1 MPNRTLVPDKLQG
14 YLLQVRHMLYEL
26 ISVDDRI
33 VSIEKLDDVAV
44 EADGKVIAE
53 QVKSVTSA
61 NNPIAERS
69 SVFWKTL
76 YNWCTYIETG
86 ALPSG
91 AIMRFVVVS
100 NGIVTPGSIQ
110 ASFMNACSDSDAQK
124 ALADAKKSILG
135 TAQDNFATDMY
146 AALPDSYREYIRYL
160 FDGNRTK
167 IVCDMIKSMEIEIH
181 NNTYDE
187 DLLNRFSNQVGLPAE
202 YVDLLLTDML
212 GWVTQTVESFTK
224 DNKPAY
230 ISAAEYR
237 KALNTQIRAY
247 NTNAVLRAV
256 SQVPSKDE
264 QSGEIER
271 LDTYIRQLQLANA
284 ENNDYTVSDYAFL
297 NPKRT
302 LAKNQVARSIDM
314 SQLSTSGAFP
324 SGWEMKPFNGGM
336 RFTNGDTLLAR
347 ITPCLEN
354 GKTAFID
361 FLDDGEVAFGS
372 TEYIVLAPKN
382 DTPPEM
388 LYCLARYPAFVD
400 YAVKNMNGS
409 SGRQRVSAETV
420 GQYRLPLFDKH
431 SLVLFKEVVSPM
443 FLKMRYNSLENMRLA
458 ELRDALLPKLMSGEI
473 DVSAVQL

>member
-86 ALPSG
+86 SLPFG

-110 ASFMNACSDSDAQK
+110 ASFMNAHSDSDAQK
-124 ALADAKKSILG
+124 ALADAKKTILG
-135 TAQDNFATDMY
+135 TEQDNSATDTY

-160 FDGNRTK
+160 FDDNRTK

-187 DLLNRFSNQVGLPAE
+187 DLLNRFSNQVGIPSE

-271 LDTYIRQLQLANA
+271 LDTYIRQLQLVEMDDATLYEAASDFLRAKIDKIEWAQRGIVHAQSFEDYHDALYRIWTNQKQLMGLQYRTDAIACGKAVYFKCRNDSAQQKLQGVETPPFFGSGSLHDLANTPA
-284 ENNDYTVSDYAFL
+284 DS
-297 NPKRT
+297 PR
-302 LAKNQVARSIDM
+302 I
-314 SQLSTSGAFP
+314 
-324 SGWEMKPFNGGM
+324 GWHPQYI
-336 RFTNGDTLLAR
+336 TLLK
-347 ITPCLEN
+347 E
-354 GKTAFID
+354 
-361 FLDDGEVAFGS
+361 GS
-372 TEYIVLAPKN
+372 V
-382 DTPPEM
+382 
-388 LYCLARYPAFVD
+388 
-400 YAVKNMNGS
+400 
-409 SGRQRVSAETV
+409 
-420 GQYRLPLFDKH
+420 
-431 SLVLFKEVVSPM
+431 
-443 FLKMRYNSLENMRLA
+443 
-458 ELRDALLPKLMSGEI
+458 
-473 DVSAVQL
+473 

>member
-1 MPNRTLVPDKLQG
+1 MSNRTLVPDKLQG

-86 ALPSG
+86 SLPFG

-110 ASFMNACSDSDAQK
+110 ASFMNAHSDSDAQK
-124 ALADAKKSILG
+124 ALADAKKTILG
-135 TAQDNFATDMY
+135 TEQDNSATDTY

-160 FDGNRTK
+160 FDDNRTK

-187 DLLNRFSNQVGLPAE
+187 DLLNRFSNQVGLPSE

-230 ISAAEYR
+230 ISAADYR

-247 NTNAVLRAV
+247 NTNTMLRAV
-256 SQVPSKDE
+256 SQVPSQTE
-264 QSGEIER
+264 QSGEVER
-271 LDTYIRQLQLANA
+271 LDTYIRQLQLVEMDDA
-284 ENNDYTVSDYAFL
+284 
-297 NPKRT
+297 T
-302 LAKNQVARSIDM
+302 LYEAAS
-314 SQLSTSGAFP
+314 
-324 SGWEMKPFNGGM
+324 
-336 RFTNGDTLLAR
+336 
-347 ITPCLEN
+347 
-354 GKTAFID
+354 D
-361 FLDDGEVAFGS
+361 FLRAKIDKIEWAQRG
-372 TEYIVLAPKN
+372 IVHAQSF
-382 DTPPEM
+382 E
-388 LYCLARYPAFVD
+388 D
-400 YAVKNMNGS
+400 Y
-409 SGRQRVSAETV
+409 
-420 GQYRLPLFDKH
+420 
-431 SLVLFKEVVSPM
+431 
-443 FLKMRYNSLENMRLA
+443 
-458 ELRDALLPKLMSGEI
+458 RDALYRVWTNQKHLMGLQYRTDPIACGQAVYFKCRDDSAHQKLQGVEVPPFFGSGSLHDLANAPTDSPKIGWHPQYVTLLKEGS
-473 DVSAVQL
+473 V

>member
-271 LDTYIRQLQLANA
+271 LDTYIRQLQLVEMDDA
-284 ENNDYTVSDYAFL
+284 
-297 NPKRT
+297 T
-302 LAKNQVARSIDM
+302 LYEAAS
-314 SQLSTSGAFP
+314 
-324 SGWEMKPFNGGM
+324 
-336 RFTNGDTLLAR
+336 
-347 ITPCLEN
+347 
-354 GKTAFID
+354 D
-361 FLDDGEVAFGS
+361 FLRAKIDKIEWAQRG
-372 TEYIVLAPKN
+372 IVHAQSFE
-382 DTPPEM
+382 DYHDA
-388 LYCLARYPAFVD
+388 LYRIWC
-400 YAVKNMNGS
+400 
-409 SGRQRVSAETV
+409 
-420 GQYRLPLFDKH
+420 RLPVYSD
-431 SLVLFKEVVSPM
+431 
-443 FLKMRYNSLENMRLA
+443 RYNTS
-458 ELRDALLPKLMSGEI
+458 ALCRRWSTGTWT
-473 DVSAVQL
+473 SCWN

>member
-1 MPNRTLVPDKLQG
+1 MAENGGLHMPNRTLVPDKLQG

-100 NGIVTPGSIQ
+100 NGIVIPGSIQ

-271 LDTYIRQLQLANA
+271 LDTYIRQLQLVEMDDATLYEAASDFLRAKIDKIEWAQRGIVHAQSFEDYHDALYRIWTNQKQLMGLQYRTDAIACGKAVYFKCRNDSAQQKLQGVETPPFFGSGSLHDLANTPA
-284 ENNDYTVSDYAFL
+284 DS
-297 NPKRT
+297 PR
-302 LAKNQVARSIDM
+302 I
-314 SQLSTSGAFP
+314 
-324 SGWEMKPFNGGM
+324 GWHPQYI
-336 RFTNGDTLLAR
+336 TLLK
-347 ITPCLEN
+347 E
-354 GKTAFID
+354 
-361 FLDDGEVAFGS
+361 GS
-372 TEYIVLAPKN
+372 V
-382 DTPPEM
+382 
-388 LYCLARYPAFVD
+388 
-400 YAVKNMNGS
+400 
-409 SGRQRVSAETV
+409 
-420 GQYRLPLFDKH
+420 
-431 SLVLFKEVVSPM
+431 
-443 FLKMRYNSLENMRLA
+443 
-458 ELRDALLPKLMSGEI
+458 
-473 DVSAVQL
+473 

>member
-1 MPNRTLVPDKLQG
+1 MSNRTLVPDKLQG
-14 YLLQVRHMLYEL
+14 YLLQGRHMLYEL

-86 ALPSG
+86 SLPFG

-110 ASFMNACSDSDAQK
+110 ASFMNAHSDSDAQK
-124 ALADAKKSILG
+124 ALADAKKTILG
-135 TAQDNFATDMY
+135 TEQDNSATDTY

-160 FDGNRTK
+160 FDDNRTK

-187 DLLNRFSNQVGLPAE
+187 DLLNRFSNQVGLPSE

-230 ISAAEYR
+230 ISAADYR

-247 NTNAVLRAV
+247 NTNAMLRAV
-256 SQVPSKDE
+256 SQVPSQTE
-264 QSGEIER
+264 QSGEVER
-271 LDTYIRQLQLANA
+271 LDTYIRQLQLVEMDDA
-284 ENNDYTVSDYAFL
+284 
-297 NPKRT
+297 T
-302 LAKNQVARSIDM
+302 LYEAAS
-314 SQLSTSGAFP
+314 
-324 SGWEMKPFNGGM
+324 
-336 RFTNGDTLLAR
+336 
-347 ITPCLEN
+347 
-354 GKTAFID
+354 D
-361 FLDDGEVAFGS
+361 FLRAKIDKIEWAQRG
-372 TEYIVLAPKN
+372 IVHAQSF
-382 DTPPEM
+382 E
-388 LYCLARYPAFVD
+388 D
-400 YAVKNMNGS
+400 Y
-409 SGRQRVSAETV
+409 
-420 GQYRLPLFDKH
+420 
-431 SLVLFKEVVSPM
+431 
-443 FLKMRYNSLENMRLA
+443 
-458 ELRDALLPKLMSGEI
+458 RDALYRVWTNQKHLMGLQYRTDPIACGQAVYFKCRDDSAHQKLQGVEVPPFFGSGSLHDLANAPTDSPKIGWHPQYVTLLKEGS
-473 DVSAVQL
+473 V

>member
-271 LDTYIRQLQLANA
+271 LDTYIRQLQLVEMDDATLYEAASDFLRAKIDKIEWAQRGIVHAQSFEDYHDALYRIWTNQKQLMGLQYRTDAIACGKAVYFKCRNDSAQQKLQGVETPPFFGSGSLHDLANA
-284 ENNDYTVSDYAFL
+284 PADS
-297 NPKRT
+297 PR
-302 LAKNQVARSIDM
+302 I
-314 SQLSTSGAFP
+314 
-324 SGWEMKPFNGGM
+324 GWHPQYI
-336 RFTNGDTLLAR
+336 TLLK
-347 ITPCLEN
+347 E
-354 GKTAFID
+354 
-361 FLDDGEVAFGS
+361 GS
-372 TEYIVLAPKN
+372 V
-382 DTPPEM
+382 
-388 LYCLARYPAFVD
+388 
-400 YAVKNMNGS
+400 
-409 SGRQRVSAETV
+409 
-420 GQYRLPLFDKH
+420 
-431 SLVLFKEVVSPM
+431 
-443 FLKMRYNSLENMRLA
+443 
-458 ELRDALLPKLMSGEI
+458 
-473 DVSAVQL
+473 

>member
-135 TAQDNFATDMY
+135 TEQDNSATDTY

-160 FDGNRTK
+160 FDDNRTK

-271 LDTYIRQLQLANA
+271 LDTYIRQLQLVEMDDATLYEAASDFLRAKIDKIEWAQRGIVHAQSFEDYHDALYRIWTNQKQLMGLQYRTDAIACGKAVYFKCRNDSAQQKLQGVETPPFFGSGSLHDLANTPA
-284 ENNDYTVSDYAFL
+284 DS
-297 NPKRT
+297 PR
-302 LAKNQVARSIDM
+302 I
-314 SQLSTSGAFP
+314 
-324 SGWEMKPFNGGM
+324 GWHPQYI
-336 RFTNGDTLLAR
+336 TLLK
-347 ITPCLEN
+347 E
-354 GKTAFID
+354 
-361 FLDDGEVAFGS
+361 GS
-372 TEYIVLAPKN
+372 V
-382 DTPPEM
+382 
-388 LYCLARYPAFVD
+388 
-400 YAVKNMNGS
+400 
-409 SGRQRVSAETV
+409 
-420 GQYRLPLFDKH
+420 
-431 SLVLFKEVVSPM
+431 
-443 FLKMRYNSLENMRLA
+443 
-458 ELRDALLPKLMSGEI
+458 
-473 DVSAVQL
+473 

>member
-124 ALADAKKSILG
+124 ALSDAKKSILG

-271 LDTYIRQLQLANA
+271 LDTYIRQLQLVEMDDATLYEAASDFLRAKIDKIEWAQRGIVHAQSFEDYHDALYRIWTNQKQLMGLQYRTDAIACGKAVYFKCRDDSARQKLQGVEVPPFFGSGSLQDLANDPA
-284 ENNDYTVSDYAFL
+284 DS
-297 NPKRT
+297 PK
-302 LAKNQVARSIDM
+302 I
-314 SQLSTSGAFP
+314 
-324 SGWEMKPFNGGM
+324 GWHPQYI
-336 RFTNGDTLLAR
+336 TLLK
-347 ITPCLEN
+347 E
-354 GKTAFID
+354 
-361 FLDDGEVAFGS
+361 GS
-372 TEYIVLAPKN
+372 V
-382 DTPPEM
+382 
-388 LYCLARYPAFVD
+388 
-400 YAVKNMNGS
+400 
-409 SGRQRVSAETV
+409 
-420 GQYRLPLFDKH
+420 
-431 SLVLFKEVVSPM
+431 
-443 FLKMRYNSLENMRLA
+443 
-458 ELRDALLPKLMSGEI
+458 
-473 DVSAVQL
+473 

>member
-271 LDTYIRQLQLANA
+271 LDTYIRQLQLVEMDDATLYEAASVFLRAKIDKIEWAQRGIVHAQSFEDYHDALYRIWTNQKQLMGLQYRTDAIACGKAVYFKCRNDSAQQKLQGVETPPFFGSGSLHDLANTPA
-284 ENNDYTVSDYAFL
+284 DS
-297 NPKRT
+297 PR
-302 LAKNQVARSIDM
+302 I
-314 SQLSTSGAFP
+314 
-324 SGWEMKPFNGGM
+324 GWHPQYI
-336 RFTNGDTLLAR
+336 TLLK
-347 ITPCLEN
+347 E
-354 GKTAFID
+354 
-361 FLDDGEVAFGS
+361 GS
-372 TEYIVLAPKN
+372 V
-382 DTPPEM
+382 
-388 LYCLARYPAFVD
+388 
-400 YAVKNMNGS
+400 
-409 SGRQRVSAETV
+409 
-420 GQYRLPLFDKH
+420 
-431 SLVLFKEVVSPM
+431 
-443 FLKMRYNSLENMRLA
+443 
-458 ELRDALLPKLMSGEI
+458 
-473 DVSAVQL
+473 

>member
-1 MPNRTLVPDKLQG
+1 MPNNTIMAENGWLHMPNRTLVPDKLQG

-271 LDTYIRQLQLANA
+271 LDTYIRQLQLVEMDDATLYEAASDFLRAKIDKIEWAQRGIVHAQSFEDYHDALYRIWTNQKQLMGLQYRTDAIACGKAVYFKCRNDSAQQKLQGVETPPFFGSGSLHDLANTPA
-284 ENNDYTVSDYAFL
+284 DS
-297 NPKRT
+297 PR
-302 LAKNQVARSIDM
+302 I
-314 SQLSTSGAFP
+314 
-324 SGWEMKPFNGGM
+324 GWHPQYI
-336 RFTNGDTLLAR
+336 TLLK
-347 ITPCLEN
+347 E
-354 GKTAFID
+354 
-361 FLDDGEVAFGS
+361 GS
-372 TEYIVLAPKN
+372 V
-382 DTPPEM
+382 
-388 LYCLARYPAFVD
+388 
-400 YAVKNMNGS
+400 
-409 SGRQRVSAETV
+409 
-420 GQYRLPLFDKH
+420 
-431 SLVLFKEVVSPM
+431 
-443 FLKMRYNSLENMRLA
+443 
-458 ELRDALLPKLMSGEI
+458 
-473 DVSAVQL
+473 

>member
-271 LDTYIRQLQLANA
+271 LDTYIRQLQLVEMDDATLYEAASDFLRAKIDKIEWAQRGIVHAQSFEDYHDALYRIWTNQKQLMGLQYRTDAISCGKAVYFKCRNDSAQQKLQGVETPPFFGSGSLHDLANTPA
-284 ENNDYTVSDYAFL
+284 DS
-297 NPKRT
+297 PR
-302 LAKNQVARSIDM
+302 I
-314 SQLSTSGAFP
+314 
-324 SGWEMKPFNGGM
+324 GWHPQYI
-336 RFTNGDTLLAR
+336 TLLK
-347 ITPCLEN
+347 E
-354 GKTAFID
+354 
-361 FLDDGEVAFGS
+361 GS
-372 TEYIVLAPKN
+372 V
-382 DTPPEM
+382 
-388 LYCLARYPAFVD
+388 
-400 YAVKNMNGS
+400 
-409 SGRQRVSAETV
+409 
-420 GQYRLPLFDKH
+420 
-431 SLVLFKEVVSPM
+431 
-443 FLKMRYNSLENMRLA
+443 
-458 ELRDALLPKLMSGEI
+458 
-473 DVSAVQL
+473 

>member
-124 ALADAKKSILG
+124 ALSDAKKSILG

-271 LDTYIRQLQLANA
+271 LDTYIRQLQLVEMDDATLYEAASDFLRAKIDKIEWAQRGIVHAQSFEDYHDALYRIWTNQKQLMGLQYRTDAIACGKAVYFKCRNDSAQQKLQGVETPPFFGSGSLHDLANTPA
-284 ENNDYTVSDYAFL
+284 DS
-297 NPKRT
+297 PR
-302 LAKNQVARSIDM
+302 I
-314 SQLSTSGAFP
+314 
-324 SGWEMKPFNGGM
+324 GWHPQYI
-336 RFTNGDTLLAR
+336 TLLK
-347 ITPCLEN
+347 E
-354 GKTAFID
+354 
-361 FLDDGEVAFGS
+361 GS
-372 TEYIVLAPKN
+372 V
-382 DTPPEM
+382 
-388 LYCLARYPAFVD
+388 
-400 YAVKNMNGS
+400 
-409 SGRQRVSAETV
+409 
-420 GQYRLPLFDKH
+420 
-431 SLVLFKEVVSPM
+431 
-443 FLKMRYNSLENMRLA
+443 
-458 ELRDALLPKLMSGEI
+458 
-473 DVSAVQL
+473 

>member
-230 ISAAEYR
+230 ISAGEYR

-271 LDTYIRQLQLANA
+271 LDTYIRQLQLVEMDDATLYEAASDFLRAKIDKIEWAQRGIVHAQSFEDYHDALYRIWTNQKQLMGLQYRTDAIACGKAVYFKCRNDSAQQKLQGVETPPFFGSGSLHDLANTPA
-284 ENNDYTVSDYAFL
+284 DS
-297 NPKRT
+297 PR
-302 LAKNQVARSIDM
+302 I
-314 SQLSTSGAFP
+314 
-324 SGWEMKPFNGGM
+324 GWHPQYI
-336 RFTNGDTLLAR
+336 TLLK
-347 ITPCLEN
+347 E
-354 GKTAFID
+354 
-361 FLDDGEVAFGS
+361 GS
-372 TEYIVLAPKN
+372 V
-382 DTPPEM
+382 
-388 LYCLARYPAFVD
+388 
-400 YAVKNMNGS
+400 
-409 SGRQRVSAETV
+409 
-420 GQYRLPLFDKH
+420 
-431 SLVLFKEVVSPM
+431 
-443 FLKMRYNSLENMRLA
+443 
-458 ELRDALLPKLMSGEI
+458 
-473 DVSAVQL
+473 

>member
-124 ALADAKKSILG
+124 ALTDAKKSILG

-271 LDTYIRQLQLANA
+271 LDTYIRQLQLVEMDDATLYEAASDFLRAKIDKIEWAQRGIVHAQSFEDYHDALYRIWTNQKQLMGLQYRTDAIACGKAVYFKCRNDSAQQKLQGVETPPFFGSGSLHDLANTPA
-284 ENNDYTVSDYAFL
+284 DS
-297 NPKRT
+297 PR
-302 LAKNQVARSIDM
+302 I
-314 SQLSTSGAFP
+314 
-324 SGWEMKPFNGGM
+324 GWHPQYI
-336 RFTNGDTLLAR
+336 TLLK
-347 ITPCLEN
+347 E
-354 GKTAFID
+354 
-361 FLDDGEVAFGS
+361 GS
-372 TEYIVLAPKN
+372 V
-382 DTPPEM
+382 
-388 LYCLARYPAFVD
+388 
-400 YAVKNMNGS
+400 
-409 SGRQRVSAETV
+409 
-420 GQYRLPLFDKH
+420 
-431 SLVLFKEVVSPM
+431 
-443 FLKMRYNSLENMRLA
+443 
-458 ELRDALLPKLMSGEI
+458 
-473 DVSAVQL
+473 

>member
-110 ASFMNACSDSDAQK
+110 ASFMNACSDSDAKK
-124 ALADAKKSILG
+124 ALSDAKKSILG

-271 LDTYIRQLQLANA
+271 LDTYIRQLQLVEMDDATLYEAASDFLRAKIDKIEWAQRGIVHAQSFEDYHDALYRIWTNQKQLMGLQYRTDAIACGKAVYFKCRDDSARQKLQGVEVPPFFGSGSLQGLANDPA
-284 ENNDYTVSDYAFL
+284 DS
-297 NPKRT
+297 PK
-302 LAKNQVARSIDM
+302 I
-314 SQLSTSGAFP
+314 
-324 SGWEMKPFNGGM
+324 GWHPQYI
-336 RFTNGDTLLAR
+336 TLLK
-347 ITPCLEN
+347 E
-354 GKTAFID
+354 
-361 FLDDGEVAFGS
+361 GS
-372 TEYIVLAPKN
+372 V
-382 DTPPEM
+382 
-388 LYCLARYPAFVD
+388 
-400 YAVKNMNGS
+400 
-409 SGRQRVSAETV
+409 
-420 GQYRLPLFDKH
+420 
-431 SLVLFKEVVSPM
+431 
-443 FLKMRYNSLENMRLA
+443 
-458 ELRDALLPKLMSGEI
+458 
-473 DVSAVQL
+473 

>member
-1 MPNRTLVPDKLQG
+1 MSNRTLVPDKLQG

-86 ALPSG
+86 SLPFG

-110 ASFMNACSDSDAQK
+110 ASFMNAHSDSDAQK

-146 AALPDSYREYIRYL
+146 ATLPDSYREYIRYL

-271 LDTYIRQLQLANA
+271 LDTYIRQLQLVEMDDATLYEAASDFLRAKIDKIEWAQRGIVHAKSFEDYHDALYRIWTNQKQLMGLQYRTDAIACGKAVYFKCRNDSAQQKLQGVETPPFFGSGSLHDLANTPA
-284 ENNDYTVSDYAFL
+284 DS
-297 NPKRT
+297 PR
-302 LAKNQVARSIDM
+302 I
-314 SQLSTSGAFP
+314 
-324 SGWEMKPFNGGM
+324 GWHPQYI
-336 RFTNGDTLLAR
+336 TLLK
-347 ITPCLEN
+347 E
-354 GKTAFID
+354 
-361 FLDDGEVAFGS
+361 GS
-372 TEYIVLAPKN
+372 V
-382 DTPPEM
+382 
-388 LYCLARYPAFVD
+388 
-400 YAVKNMNGS
+400 
-409 SGRQRVSAETV
+409 
-420 GQYRLPLFDKH
+420 
-431 SLVLFKEVVSPM
+431 
-443 FLKMRYNSLENMRLA
+443 
-458 ELRDALLPKLMSGEI
+458 
-473 DVSAVQL
+473 

>member
-135 TAQDNFATDMY
+135 TAQDNFAIDMY

-230 ISAAEYR
+230 ISATEYR

-271 LDTYIRQLQLANA
+271 LDTYIRQLQLVEMDDATLYEAASDFLRAKIDKIEWAQRGIVHAQSFEDYHDALYRIWTNQKQLMGLQYRTDAIACGKAVYFKCRNDSAQQKLQGVETPPFFGSGSLHDLANTPA
-284 ENNDYTVSDYAFL
+284 DS
-297 NPKRT
+297 PR
-302 LAKNQVARSIDM
+302 I
-314 SQLSTSGAFP
+314 
-324 SGWEMKPFNGGM
+324 GWHPQYI
-336 RFTNGDTLLAR
+336 TLLK
-347 ITPCLEN
+347 E
-354 GKTAFID
+354 
-361 FLDDGEVAFGS
+361 GS
-372 TEYIVLAPKN
+372 V
-382 DTPPEM
+382 
-388 LYCLARYPAFVD
+388 
-400 YAVKNMNGS
+400 
-409 SGRQRVSAETV
+409 
-420 GQYRLPLFDKH
+420 
-431 SLVLFKEVVSPM
+431 
-443 FLKMRYNSLENMRLA
+443 
-458 ELRDALLPKLMSGEI
+458 
-473 DVSAVQL
+473 

>member
-100 NGIVTPGSIQ
+100 NGIVIPGSIQ

-271 LDTYIRQLQLANA
+271 LDTYIRQLQLVEMDDATLYEAASDFLRAKIDKIEWAQRGIVHAQSFEDYHDALYRIWTNQKQLMGLQYRTDA
-284 ENNDYTVSDYAFL
+284 IACGKAVYFKCRNDSAQQKLQGVETPPFSA
-297 NPKRT
+297 
-302 LAKNQVARSIDM
+302 VARC
-314 SQLSTSGAFP
+314 T
-324 SGWEMKPFNGGM
+324 
-336 RFTNGDTLLAR
+336 T
-347 ITPCLEN
+347 
-354 GKTAFID
+354 
-361 FLDDGEVAFGS
+361 
-372 TEYIVLAPKN
+372 
-382 DTPPEM
+382 
-388 LYCLARYPAFVD
+388 
-400 YAVKNMNGS
+400 
-409 SGRQRVSAETV
+409 
-420 GQYRLPLFDKH
+420 
-431 SLVLFKEVVSPM
+431 
-443 FLKMRYNSLENMRLA
+443 
-458 ELRDALLPKLMSGEI
+458 
-473 DVSAVQL
+473 

>member
-271 LDTYIRQLQLANA
+271 LDTYIRQLQLVEMDDA
-284 ENNDYTVSDYAFL
+284 
-297 NPKRT
+297 T
-302 LAKNQVARSIDM
+302 LYEAAS
-314 SQLSTSGAFP
+314 
-324 SGWEMKPFNGGM
+324 
-336 RFTNGDTLLAR
+336 
-347 ITPCLEN
+347 
-354 GKTAFID
+354 D
-361 FLDDGEVAFGS
+361 FLRAKIDKIEWAQRGIVHAQSFEDYHDALYRIWTNQKQLMGLQYRTDAIACGKAVYFKCRNDSAQQKLQGVETPPFFGS
-372 TEYIVLAPKN
+372 GSLHDLAN
-382 DTPPEM
+382 TPADSPRIGWHPQSTCAATGAESTKM
-388 LYCLARYPAFVD
+388 L
-400 YAVKNMNGS
+400 
-409 SGRQRVSAETV
+409 
-420 GQYRLPLFDKH
+420 LFWWQ
-431 SLVLFKEVVSPM
+431 SP
-443 FLKMRYNSLENMRLA
+443 
-458 ELRDALLPKLMSGEI
+458 
-473 DVSAVQL
+473 

>member
-167 IVCDMIKSMEIEIH
+167 IVCDMIKSMETEIH

-271 LDTYIRQLQLANA
+271 LDTYIRQLQLVEMDDATLYEA
-284 ENNDYTVSDYAFL
+284 ASDFLRAKIDKIEWAQRGIVHAQSFEDYHDALYRIWTSQKQLMGLQYRTDAIACGKAVYFKCRNDSAQQKLQGVETPPFFRQWL
-297 NPKRT
+297 
-302 LAKNQVARSIDM
+302 VAR
-314 SQLSTSGAFP
+314 LS
-324 SGWEMKPFNGGM
+324 
-336 RFTNGDTLLAR
+336 
-347 ITPCLEN
+347 
-354 GKTAFID
+354 
-361 FLDDGEVAFGS
+361 
-372 TEYIVLAPKN
+372 
-382 DTPPEM
+382 
-388 LYCLARYPAFVD
+388 
-400 YAVKNMNGS
+400 
-409 SGRQRVSAETV
+409 
-420 GQYRLPLFDKH
+420 KH
-431 SLVLFKEVVSPM
+431 SC
-443 FLKMRYNSLENMRLA
+443 
-458 ELRDALLPKLMSGEI
+458 
-473 DVSAVQL
+473 